1 MPFKSEKQ
9 RRYLHANHPKIA
21 KRWEKEYAGGGTAH
35 LNFELNQLPEY
46 YLQAKKGGIA
56 NHFRKKFD
64 NGTEDPEYLGW
75 LKTYEINPDAAAMH
89 PNHETYLQIYNES
102 MMEQTSSN
110 GILDT
115 EASEMDVTTEEV
127 EEPINLFAQNVDDQS
142 DAPTT
147 LFMNSGGISQ
157 LVKQSTDGK
166 RPGYGGPQ
174 DWGQE
179 ERGTGA
185 YEGKAPD
192 TSPKDDTTR
201 TRIQD
206 ETDWEYRKQKADEMF
221 SKTPASDE
229 EKYDT
234 DLEGMS
240 DIEKYNARRN
250 RIKAKYYDPKQ
261 RETLLTQNRNEEKAR
276 LEKKVARGIIPKII
290 TTFFGAPL
298 SVGFGDLGTA
308 KAAIELAQINKD
320 YKNDLLNEK
329 ATLMTTLDLNN
340 PNSMNNPTLA
350 KIDSILETL
359 EKKEDEKKEGDDS
372 VPPILEVPSGDD
384 EDYYA
389 SYITDYLGKI
399 REKQQLRASLKA
411 KDIIQDNEIVTDD
424 ITMTLNKGGLANL
437 FRVKNQY

>member
-1 MPFKSEKQ
+1 
-9 RRYLHANHPKIA
+9 
-21 KRWEKEYAGGGTAH
+21 
-35 LNFELNQLPEY
+35 
-46 YLQAKKGGIA
+46 
-56 NHFRKKFD
+56 
-64 NGTEDPEYLGW
+64 
-75 LKTYEINPDAAAMH
+75 MH

-102 MMEQTSSN
+102 TMEQTSSN

-250 RIKAKYYDPKQ
+250 RIKAKYYDSDIRVNKI
-261 RETLLTQNRNEEKAR
+261 TQNRNEEKTR
-276 LEKKVARGIIPKII
+276 LEKKVAKGILPKMI
-290 TTFFGAPL
+290 TAFFGGPL
-298 SVGFGDLGTA
+298 SVGLGDLGTA
-308 KAAIELAQINKD
+308 KAAIDLAKINKD

-329 ATLMTTLDLNN
+329 ATVMSTLDLNN
-340 PNSMNNPTLA
+340 PNSMKNPTLTN
-350 KIDSILETL
+350 IDNLLKNL
-359 EKKEDEKKEGDDS
+359 EKPDEEDPKGDGDA
-372 VPPILEVPSGDD
+372 PPHIFDVPSDD
-384 EDYYA
+384 QEDYYA

-399 REKQQLRASLKA
+399 REKQQLRASLKD

>member
-1 MPFKSEKQ
+1 MPFQSEKQ
-9 RRYLHANHPKIA
+9 RRFLHANHPEIA

-46 YLQAKKGGIA
+46 YLPAKKGGIA

-89 PNHETYLQIYNES
+89 PNHEQYLQIYNES
-102 MMEQTSSN
+102 TMEQTSTN

-115 EASEMDVTTEEV
+115 EASEMDVTTTEAGDENTGG
-127 EEPINLFAQNVDDQS
+127 EMINLFAENVEDQS
-142 DAPTT
+142 NAPTT
-147 LFMNSGGISQ
+147 LFMNRGGISQ

-206 ETDWEYRKQKADEMF
+206 ETDWEHRKQKADEMF

-240 DIEKYNARRN
+240 DEEKYNARRN
-250 RIKAKYYDPKQ
+250 MIKTKYYDNLTTAEYYQLHPK
-261 RETLLTQNRNEEKAR
+261 RKKQN
-276 LEKKVARGIIPKII
+276 G
-290 TTFFGAPL
+290 
-298 SVGFGDLGTA
+298 
-308 KAAIELAQINKD
+308 
-320 YKNDLLNEK
+320 KN
-329 ATLMTTLDLNN
+329 
-340 PNSMNNPTLA
+340 
-350 KIDSILETL
+350 
-359 EKKEDEKKEGDDS
+359 
-372 VPPILEVPSGDD
+372 
-384 EDYYA
+384 
-389 SYITDYLGKI
+389 
-399 REKQQLRASLKA
+399 
-411 KDIIQDNEIVTDD
+411 
-424 ITMTLNKGGLANL
+424 
-437 FRVKNQY
+437 